1 MTRCRRIDFL
11 PNTATIGSMKTPS
24 QIIASAIPQILR
36 DLSAEGFA
44 NVSAA
49 KEKSLTYSP
58 MGEEVSVK
66 EREGLSVS
74 VTLVKDGRKA
84 SLQVATADVE
94 EIRSRLSAVAR
105 TLAYV
110 TPDEDVKVPEIRDAV
125 SADDRAF
132 DFASVTSEMLVE
144 RFRKAKDFA
153 YPEGMAIESFSV
165 EAEES
170 ERIFVN
176 TFGAEKRYAKTASHW
191 GVELFL
197 PSEGGGDVWYDS
209 FSSPGFLDV
218 SDSDIAPIAERLV
231 EMSRPIAATFE
242 SGTAT
247 VALEGGVFSEFLDI
261 LMGAA
266 SAESIR
272 QKTTFLEASDV
283 GKKLLP
289 EGFSIAS
296 FARMPESAYGRVF
309 DGEGITT
316 EDLSVIEN
324 GVLKNLFCDSKNAT
338 KFGIRTTGNPS
349 PSNLVFE
356 APSKPEALKEAKF
369 LFTNL
374 MAFHTVDSISGKF
387 ALEGE
392 GFELK
397 DGKRVG
403 YVKNVALSGNVRELF
418 ANLVAEVGNRRRY
431 GNVLTGDVVVA

>member
-1 MTRCRRIDFL
+1 MQ
-11 PNTATIGSMKTPS
+11 TPS

-44 NVSAA
+44 NVSAS

-58 MGEEVSVK
+58 MGEEISVK
-66 EREGLSVS
+66 ERENLSVA

-94 EIRSRLSAVAR
+94 EIRARLSAVAR
-105 TLAYV
+105 TLAHV
-110 TPDEDVKVPEIRDAV
+110 TPDEDVKVPQIRDSV
-125 SADDRAF
+125 SADDRTF
-132 DFASVTSEMLVE
+132 DFSSVTSEMLVE
-144 RFRKAKDFA
+144 SFRKAKNFA
-153 YPEGMAIESFSV
+153 YPEGVVIESFSV

-191 GVELFL
+191 GLELFL
-197 PSEGGGDVWYDS
+197 PTEEGGDVWYDS
-209 FSSPGFLDV
+209 FSSPKFLEV
-218 SDSDIAPIAERLV
+218 PDSDVAAISERLV
-231 EMSRPIAATFE
+231 EMSKPVAATFE
-242 SGTAT
+242 SGPAT

-266 SAESIR
+266 NAESVR
-272 QKTTFLEASDV
+272 QKTTFLEADDV

-296 FARMPESAYGRVF
+296 LARMPESAYGRVF

-316 EDLSVIEN
+316 ENLGVIEN
-324 GVLKNLFCDSKNAT
+324 GVLKNLFCDSKNAA
-338 KFGIRTTGNPS
+338 KFSIPATGNPY

-356 APSKPEALKEAKF
+356 APNEPEALKEAKF

-403 YVKNVALSGNVRELF
+403 YVKNVALSGNVKTLF
-418 ANLVAEVGNRRRY
+418 A
-431 GNVLTGDVVVA
+431 